1 MSSQSQDVEREIG
14 SQLFDRLPR
23 GVRLNA
29 AGRALLED
37 TRLILQQVNEATIR
51 AGRVARGLAGTLRVG
66 FTESASCHG
75 VVPASFCRFRRRQPN
90 AELQLSPLSSRDQAE
105 AGRAARVDT
114 GYI

>member
-37 TRLILQQVNEATIR
+37 ARLILQQVNEATIR

-66 FTESASCHG
+66 FTESASWHG
-75 VVPASFCRFRRRQPN
+75 VVPASFLQFRQGAPHP
-90 AELQLSPLSSRDQAE
+90 ELQLRPLSALCP
-105 AGRAARVDT
+105 VPVL
-114 GYI
+114 